1 MWLFSTKNEELNNF
15 VCLSE
20 IDFSSWLPS
29 ISIDIC
35 AIRDIHKT
43 KIQIEKQFKLQKMEE
58 NAHNVS
64 HDAAMKAHWN
74 WNQNKLPTLKWI
86 AEYAWQNIH
95 N

>member
-1 MWLFSTKNEELNNF
+1 
-15 VCLSE
+15 
-20 IDFSSWLPS
+20 
-29 ISIDIC
+29 
-35 AIRDIHKT
+35 
-43 KIQIEKQFKLQKMEE
+43 MEE